1 MTPAAVTATVTAA
14 TAAPDTTIWSGI
26 DAEIRCNDPIGAAT
40 WFAAGGCADVLM
52 VPRSIAA
59 LCEISRRCAHA
70 SVPLRVLGQGANL
83 LVLEEGV
90 DGVVV
95 DLSTPAFECADW
107 DATDGG
113 SQGDHPAETVRVGAG
128 ADLFRLVQ
136 DSKRLGRRGLAQMAG
151 IPATMGGAVRM
162 NAGGAFGDIAQS
174 LQRIDVVMHGGELRS
189 IDAADLRLGYRHC
202 ELPAGCVV
210 VAAYLRLPHD
220 DPKKIEAEVHE
231 IFEYKKRT
239 QPMGAKSAG
248 CMFRNPTNPAT
259 GQRESAGKLIDQAGL
274 KGLRVGSAFV
284 SECHGN
290 FLATEKGG
298 RARDVL
304 ELSRQVQQRVLAH
317 SGWRLEREV
326 VVWSRQQVPSF
337 PEECG

>member
-1 MTPAAVTATVTAA
+1 MTPATAKAA
-14 TAAPDTTIWSGI
+14 AAARDANVWSGI
-26 DAEIRCNDPIGAAT
+26 DAEIRFNDPIGEAT
-40 WFAAGGCADVLM
+40 WFATGGCADVLAA
-52 VPRSIAA
+52 PRSIAA
-59 LCEISRRCAHA
+59 LCELSRRCAEA

-90 DGVVV
+90 DGVVI
-95 DLSTPAFECADW
+95 DLSAPAFSSATW
-107 DATDGG
+107 DAAN
-113 SQGDHPAETVRVGAG
+113 SASAAHHSSETVHIGAG

-151 IPATMGGAVRM
+151 IPATMGGAIRM
-162 NAGGAFGDIAQS
+162 NAGGKYGDIAQS
-174 LQRIDVVMHGGELRS
+174 LERIEVVLHGGEVRS
-189 IDAADLRLGYRHC
+189 IEAADLQLGYRHC
-202 ELPAGCVV
+202 ELPEGCIVV
-210 VAAYLRLPHD
+210 GAHLRLPHD

-248 CMFRNPTNPAT
+248 CMFRNPTDPAT

-290 FLATEKGG
+290 FLATERGG
-298 RARDVL
+298 RALDVF

-326 VVWSRQQVPSF
+326 VVWSRQRVPSF
-337 PEECG
+337 PEECE

>member
-1 MTPAAVTATVTAA
+1 MTPATASANAA
-14 TAAPDTTIWSGI
+14 FSDVHMWSGI
-26 DAEIRCNDPIGAAT
+26 DAAFRFHDPIGEAT
-40 WFAAGGCADVLM
+40 WFAAGGCADVFA

-59 LCEISRRCAHA
+59 LSELSRRCAEA
-70 SVPLRVLGQGANL
+70 NVPLRVLGQGANL

-90 DGVVV
+90 DGVVI
-95 DLSTPAFECADW
+95 DLSAPVFSGATW
-107 DATDGG
+107 DTTDGKTA
-113 SQGDHPAETVRVGAG
+113 DNHTAETVRIGAG

-162 NAGGAFGDIAQS
+162 NAGGKYGDIAQS
-174 LQRIDVVMHGGELRS
+174 LDRVEVVMRGGEVRS
-189 IDAADLRLGYRHC
+189 IEAADLHLDYRHC
-202 ELPAGCVV
+202 ELPEGCIVI
-210 VAAYLRLPHD
+210 AAHLRLPHD
-220 DPKKIEAEVHE
+220 DPKTIEAEVHE

-248 CMFRNPTNPAT
+248 CMFRNPTHPAT

-290 FLATEKGG
+290 FLATDKGG

-304 ELSRQVQQRVLAH
+304 ELSCQVQQRVLAH

>member
-1 MTPAAVTATVTAA
+1 MTPATANA
-14 TAAPDTTIWSGI
+14 TASDPFLWSGI
-26 DAEIRCNDPIGAAT
+26 DADVRTNAPIGEST
-40 WFAAGGCADVLM
+40 WFAAGGCADVLAI
-52 VPRSIAA
+52 PQSIDA
-59 LCEISRRCAHA
+59 LGELARRCADTG
-70 SVPLRVLGQGANL
+70 VPLRVLGQGANL

-95 DLSTPAFECADW
+95 DLSAPAFTTAAWDST
-107 DATDGG
+107 DATPRDDR
-113 SQGDHPAETVRVGAG
+113 SDTIVRIGAG

-136 DSKRLGRRGLAQMAG
+136 DSKRLGRSGLAQMAG
-151 IPATMGGAVRM
+151 IPATLGGAVRM

-174 LQRIDVVMHGGELRS
+174 LERIEVVMHGGKLRS
-189 IDAADLRLGYRHC
+189 IDAAELRLGYRHC
-202 ELPAGCVV
+202 ELPAGCIV
-210 VAAYLRLPHD
+210 VAAHLRLPHG
-220 DPKKIEAEVHE
+220 DPQKIEAEVHE

-248 CMFRNPTNPAT
+248 CMFRNPTDSAT
-259 GQRESAGKLIDQAGL
+259 GRRESAGKLIDQAGL

-290 FLATEKGG
+290 FLAVDRGG

-304 ELSRQVQQRVLAH
+304 ELSRHVQMRVLAH

>member
-1 MTPAAVTATVTAA
+1 MTPATATARAA
-14 TAAPDTTIWSGI
+14 AAAASNPNLLNGI
-26 DAEIRCNDPIGAAT
+26 DAEIHTNAPIGQST
-40 WFAAGGCADVLM
+40 WFKTGGCADV
-52 VPRSIAA
+52 VARPRSSAA
-59 LCEISRRCAHA
+59 LCDIARRCAETNT
-70 SVPLRVLGQGANL
+70 PLRILGSGANL

-95 DLSTPAFECADW
+95 DLSAPAFTGASW
-107 DATDGG
+107 DD
-113 SQGDHPAETVRVGAG
+113 DHAEAIVRIGAG

-136 DSKRLGRRGLAQMAG
+136 ESKRLGRSGLAQMAG
-151 IPATMGGAVRM
+151 IPATLGGAVRM

-174 LQRIDVVMHGGELRS
+174 LVRIEVVTRGGEERS
-189 IDAADLRLGYRHC
+189 VEAADLRLGYRHC
-202 ELPAGCVV
+202 ELPEGCIV
-210 VAAYLRLPHD
+210 VAAHLRLPHG
-220 DPKKIEAEVHE
+220 DPLTIEREVHE

-248 CMFRNPTNPAT
+248 CMFRNPTDRAT
-259 GQRESAGKLIDQAGL
+259 SRRESAGKLIDQAGL

-290 FLATEKGG
+290 FLAVERGG